1 MRYDSTPLRGAR
13 LTPAGFLVVDAKP
26 TRSGVFK
33 YRLSDGTVRREYRP
47 PDEVSRLDSLTTL
60 RGASVTDMHPAAGNV
75 TPQTVHELEV
85 GTVTEARM
93 DGAYVV
99 AELVVKRAD
108 AIELVRQKKRVE
120 LSCGYAQKLEM
131 TPGKT
136 PEGEPYDAIQRN
148 IRYNHVALVPKGHA
162 RGGSDCTLRLD
173 ATDAMLVEDERTDTD
188 DDADRS
194 DDDRTDRGV
203 SMRKITIKGISFEAP
218 DQTAQAIETVLTE
231 EKTRLDSVT
240 AELERTKAK
249 VDTLTADLA
258 KEKQLRTDAADPAK
272 IAAAVATRVALERN
286 ATKVLEGTLR
296 NDSLSD
302 DEREKALRLDGLTDR
317 EIQEKVILAV
327 HKDAKLKDRSADY
340 VTARFDS
347 VVESYEPE
355 DDDRE
360 DGVDKARRNVDPPR
374 DDDRRDSRDRKGREK
389 DRDRNDASD
398 KDGDKAIRT
407 DADLRK
413 KLSGAWR
420 AA

>member
-1 MRYDSTPLRGAR
+1 MH
-13 LTPAGFLVVDAKP
+13 PAGFLIVDAKP

-33 YRLSDGTVRREYRP
+33 YRRADGTIQREYRP
-47 PDEVSRLDSLTTL
+47 PEEVSRLDSLTTL

-93 DGAYVV
+93 DGVYVV

-136 PEGEPYDAIQRN
+136 PEGEPYDAVQRN

-173 ATDAMLVEDERTDTD
+173 STDAMLVEDDRNDTD
-188 DDADRS
+188 DDTDRS
-194 DDDRTDRGV
+194 DEDREGV

-240 AELERTKAK
+240 TELERAKAK
-249 VDTLTADLA
+249 VDELTAELG
-258 KEKQLRTDAADPAK
+258 KEKKLRLDAADPAK
-272 IAAAVATRVALERN
+272 IAAAVATRVALERS
-286 ATKVLEGTLR
+286 AIKVLEGTLR

-355 DDDRE
+355 EDDRE
-360 DGVDKARRNVDPPR
+360 DAVDKSRRKIDPPR
-374 DDDRRDSRDRKGREK
+374 DDDRRDSRDRKARDK
-389 DRDRNDASD
+389 DRERNDASD
-398 KDGDKAIRT
+398 KDSDKGIRSDT
-407 DADLRK
+407 DLRK